1 MRFKETIKPFAS
13 SRTHTSEEY
22 DKVDGLKSAK
32 EVWDTLF
39 INHKGQSKL
48 EKEVG
53 EAHLGD
59 E

>member
-1 MRFKETIKPFAS
+1 
-13 SRTHTSEEY
+13 
-22 DKVDGLKSAK
+22 
-32 EVWDTLF
+32 LF

-59 E
+59 EWDSNEDSSDSNELGLATISIG